1 LHLSRENLVSKFA
14 FKWVNLHRYIEVTYL
29 DLDMKLCRGGKVGAM
44 QRWLKS
50 ELDPERLK
58 ASWFQP

>member
-1 LHLSRENLVSKFA
+1 
-14 FKWVNLHRYIEVTYL
+14 LHRYIEVTYL